1 MRSPNIWLAKQ
12 HKVTDGAAEVESAL
26 LRRPPRSRLREGTVL
41 NRIDRARVTV
51 DVEELSFGESGGDGV
66 IREKPFRTIMM
77 SSISIVC
84 ISVLVATARKSPGS
98 SNPNGAN
105 SETGSFALAS
115 SAIVPTIERFDP
127 ALDMIIPSQ
136 ARLEKV
142 ATGFTWT
149 EGPVW
154 IQSGYLM
161 FADIPSNSI
170 RKWTSGGG
178 ISIFMQP
185 SGYKGSAPY
194 GGPEPGSNGMT
205 LDRAGRL
212 TVAGHAQQ
220 NVWRLERIDSKA
232 PITILA
238 DTYQGKRLNSPN
250 DLVYKSDGSL
260 YFTDPPYG
268 LRTQKDDDPAKQLR
282 VNGVYR
288 IPRAAEQ
295 KPGAEPSRSQLQLL
309 IKDLPRPN
317 GIVFSP
323 DEKYLYV
330 NNSEPKKIWMRYT
343 VKADGTLTD
352 GMLFCDATSDTR
364 PGAPDG
370 MKVDQKGNLYSAG
383 PGGVWIFSPAGKHLG
398 TIDFPEKV
406 ANMAWGETDY
416 RTLYVT
422 ASSSIYRIS
431 LEVPGVYPQV
441 H

>member
-1 MRSPNIWLAKQ
+1 M
-12 HKVTDGAAEVESAL
+12 
-26 LRRPPRSRLREGTVL
+26 
-41 NRIDRARVTV
+41 
-51 DVEELSFGESGGDGV
+51 
-66 IREKPFRTIMM
+66 
-77 SSISIVC
+77 
-84 ISVLVATARKSPGS
+84 
-98 SNPNGAN
+98 
-105 SETGSFALAS
+105 
-115 SAIVPTIERFDP
+115 IVPSK
-127 ALDMIIPSQ
+127 A
-136 ARLEKV
+136 ALEKV

-149 EGPVW
+149 EGPIW
-154 IQSGYLM
+154 IQSGYLL

-170 RKWTSGGG
+170 RKWNSGGG
-178 ISIFMQP
+178 VSIFMQP